1 MWTRKGT
8 WSRSRRRLE
17 PGGEDGAEVRPGRK
31 RKGQGQPDPHL
42 EAGAVGHEDAQ
53 ALEVRLSAGR
63 SIGVAQRRSGSGAAG
78 DRHHRSPLHGP
89 MEQRREPSRQVAAAG
104 AFQDQPVVYQILFAV
119 GDHDTTASATGF
131 LLAVSPVFTV
141 LYIAWIRRQPHRLS
155 QWLGVGLSLLGVGL
169 LVIGQPASPFAPNPL
184 LGDVLDVLAALT
196 WASYT
201 IISQPMV
208 ERHDP
213 IEVML
218 WSTIFGFLVLSLALP
233 VTGMPPLSGIPL
245 ASWLAVAFAVGP
257 VTLFG
262 LAMWQVGVRQLGP
275 TAVSVYINAMPV
287 VGAIAAHFALG
298 EGFGWLEA
306 LGAVVV
312 LSGLVLTRRP
322 AAAARVAV
330 GQPTVAVDQEP

>member
-1 MWTRKGT
+1 MSQARKASLVFELLMAAVVMAWGFNYVNVKFGTLVWTPFAFTWVRFFLVAVICALWLLFRRKPLPSG
-8 WSRSRRRLE
+8 RDLL
-17 PGGEDGAEVRPGRK
+17 GYLLIGALGI
-31 RKGQGQPDPHL
+31 
-42 EAGAVGHEDAQ
+42 
-53 ALEVRLSAGR
+53 S
-63 SIGVAQRRSGSGAAG
+63 
-78 DRHHRSPLHGP
+78 
-89 MEQRREPSRQVAAAG
+89 
-104 AFQDQPVVYQILFAV
+104 VYQILFAV